1 MRWTQIAFVVG
12 FNVLFVRCDWVI
24 AVVITFHARSGW
36 RDARSVQ
43 YQTRDMLAQRDSSL
57 ARCPLWFVAYLPVID
72 TYAEMLG
79 MQSTDAIATGCDSLA
94 RIDMNNSGTRQAR
107 AVQSGLKESPIAM
120 GQSRDNNAMNPSR
133 ISRRF

>member
-1 MRWTQIAFVVG
+1 MEDQRP
-12 FNVLFVRCDWVI
+12 DSVI
-24 AVVITFHARSGW
+24 TDVITFHARSGW

-43 YQTRDMLAQRDSSL
+43 YQARDMLVQRDSSL
-57 ARCPLWFVAYLPVID
+57 ARCPFWFVTYSLVID
-72 TYAEMLG
+72 TCAEMFD
-79 MQSTDAIATGCDSLA
+79 MQSTDATTTGCDSLA

-120 GQSRDNNAMNPSR
+120 GQSRDSNAMNPSR

>member
-1 MRWTQIAFVVG
+1 MWSVYKMSVFRVG
-12 FNVLFVRCDWVI
+12 LSQPLSLFML
-24 AVVITFHARSGW
+24 
-36 RDARSVQ
+36 VQ
-43 YQTRDMLAQRDSSL
+43 DG
-57 ARCPLWFVAYLPVID
+57 
-72 TYAEMLG
+72 EMLD
-79 MQSTDAIATGCDSLA
+79 MQSTDATTTGCDSLA